1 MKLFLHLKAHSFKK
15 NTKKSIKSR
24 IFANENNEFFIKG
37 IKKLR
42 KALIGI
48 KFPNITIIYNKTW

>member
-1 MKLFLHLKAHSFKK
+1 MKLFFAFKGTFSKK

-24 IFANENNEFFIKG
+24 IFANGNDEYFIKG

-42 KALIGI
+42 KALIGV
-48 KFPNITIIYNKTW
+48 KFPNTIVR